1 MALLDKLFT
10 SLNSNKGPTSSRVV
24 GIDVGSSS
32 IKVVEV
38 QERNSV
44 LTLTTYGEIQ
54 LGPYDNLGVG
64 QTSILDAT
72 KEQSALVDVLRESA
86 VKAKVATFA
95 MPLASSFVTTMTIKA
110 GQKEDISP
118 RVRIE
123 ARKYIPVQ
131 LSEVTLD
138 WAEIETHSEVSKTAR
153 DILLAAIQN
162 DSLKRFNNLM
172 EFVNLK
178 DTPTEIECFSSI
190 RAVYDNDVKNVA
202 VIDLGASYSRLYIS
216 NDGLLQRMHR
226 VRAGGK
232 QVTDVLAKEMD
243 SSFQDAEFMKRT
255 INNGDDNYDI
265 VKKAYSSVYDRPLHE
280 FRQVI
285 EEYEARTGEKVKLV
299 YICGSSSLFP
309 GAAKQIK
316 EALGREVI
324 LTNPFKKVAYPA
336 FMEDTIT
343 ELGPTFTTALG
354 AALRQ
359 FE

>member
-1 MALLDKLFT
+1 MALLDKVFS
-10 SLNSNKGPTSSRVV
+10 SLNSNKGPSSSPVV
-24 GIDVGSSS
+24 GIDIGSSS

-54 LGPYDNLGVG
+54 LGPYSNLDVG
-64 QTSILDAT
+64 EMAVLDAE

-86 VKAKVATFA
+86 VKAKMATFA

-110 GQKEDISP
+110 DEKEEISS

-138 WAEIETHSEVSKTAR
+138 WAEIETQSEVSKTAR
-153 DILLAAIQN
+153 DVLLAAIQN
-162 DSLKRFNNLM
+162 DSLKRFTNLM
-172 EFVNLK
+172 EFVHLK

-190 RAVYDNDVKNVA
+190 RSVYGGDVKNVA

-216 NDGLLQRMHR
+216 NEGLLQRMHR

-232 QVTDVLAKEMD
+232 QVTDIVAKEKGM
-243 SSFQDAEFMKRT
+243 SFADAEYMKRKIKT
-255 INNGDDNYDI
+255 GDDGYDT
-265 VKKAYSSVYDRPLHE
+265 VQKAYGSVYDRPLHE

-285 EEYEARTGEKVKLV
+285 EEYEARSGEEVKLAYV
-299 YICGSSSLFP
+299 CGSSSLFP
-309 GAAKQIK
+309 GSKKQIK

-324 LTNPFKKVAYPA
+324 LATPFNKVAYPA
-336 FMEDTIT
+336 FMEDAIRD
-343 ELGPTFTTALG
+343 LGPTFTTALG